1 MMCLGTLKSG
11 VLRGPFFMAVA
22 LACAAIA
29 APALL
34 PVGAPPLLSL
44 YTEAIALL
52 CWGLWLAW
60 LAPRLGGLRLS
71 AQRLTASPL
80 AAALLVLVVSLAS
93 VLLSVAALGL
103 PVAIG
108 VRHTVILCA
117 AVLALLAGARL
128 AGLSATLQGQALSHA
143 ALLGF
148 LVAGLGSAAIAVAQ
162 YFAVD
167 GPWERLGKDGRA
179 GGNLAQP
186 NLLGTQLLWAYAAL
200 VALRARQRL
209 GRTIAWLG
217 AALLLLAVAMSASR
231 SAALGCLVLALWGA
245 LDRRLSRETRGLLLA
260 APVALMVAWG
270 LLTLWPQVGGPGFA
284 GTGLL
289 HKADPTSS
297 RWRLW
302 QQCARLIAEHPWAG
316 VGWGQFNFAWSLTP
330 MPGLPRTV
338 GYTFSHAHNIVLQW
352 AVELGLPLALLLVGV
367 LGFALLRTAQRLWR
381 RNGDSPA
388 DQRAALAMVLVVIL
402 HSQFEFPLWHTNFLL
417 PTVFLLGLAVG
428 SVGDVAVPVRPSRN
442 ASAAPLLL
450 ALAAAWALLDYRP
463 IVAVYL
469 PPADAAPLAQRIATA
484 QQSWLFGQFADRFA
498 GTLAKPGAR
507 ALNVYT
513 GAAFELV
520 DLRLLASW
528 AQALAEHGQIDKARF
543 LAARLAEFESPPAK
557 LFFAP
562 CQAHPE
568 GFQCS
573 ANAQHY
579 GFANFR

>member
-11 VLRGPFFMAVA
+11 VLRGPFFMGVA
-22 LACAAIA
+22 LALVAIA

-71 AQRLTASPL
+71 AQLLTASPL

-93 VLLSVAALGL
+93 VLLSVAVRGL
-103 PVAIG
+103 PLAIG
-108 VRHTVILCA
+108 VRHTVILSA

-128 AGLSATLQGQALSHA
+128 AGLSATPQGQALSHA

-148 LVAGLGSAAIAVAQ
+148 FVAGLGSAVIAVAQ

-186 NLLGTQLLWAYAAL
+186 NLLGTQLLWAFAAL
-200 VALRARQRL
+200 VALRARLRL
-209 GRTIAWLG
+209 GRTLAWLG

-231 SAALGCLVLALWGA
+231 SAALGCLVLVLWGA
-245 LDRRLSRETRGLLLA
+245 LDRRLGRETRGLLLA
-260 APVALMVAWG
+260 APAALMVAWAV
-270 LLTLWPQVGGPGFA
+270 LTLWPQVGGPGFA
-284 GTGLL
+284 GTALL
-289 HKADPTSS
+289 QKADPTSS
-297 RWRLW
+297 RWQLW
-302 QQCARLIAEHPWAG
+302 QQCATLITANPWLG

-330 MPGLPRTV
+330 MPHLPRTA

-352 AVELGLPLALLLVGV
+352 AVELGLPLALLLVGL
-367 LGFALLRTAQRLWR
+367 LGYALLRSAQVLWR
-381 RNGDSPA
+381 RGGNPPV
-388 DQRAALAMVLVVIL
+388 DQRAALAMVLVVLL

-428 SVGDVAVPVRPSRN
+428 RSGDAVAPVHPSPN
-442 ASAAPLLL
+442 ASVAPLLL
-450 ALAAAWALLDYRP
+450 ALAAAWALMDYRA
-463 IVAVYL
+463 IAAVYL
-469 PPADAAPLAQRIATA
+469 PPPEAPPLERRIATA

-498 GTLAKPGAR
+498 GTLARPGER
-507 ALNVYT
+507 ALDVYPR
-513 GAAFELV
+513 AAFELV
-520 DLRLLASW
+520 DPRLLASW
-528 AQALAEHGQIDKARF
+528 AQALAEHQQIDKARF
-543 LAARLAEFESPPAK
+543 LAARLAEFDSPLAK
-557 LFFAP
+557 RFFAA
-562 CQAHPE
+562 CQSNPE
-568 GFQCS
+568 RFQCR
-573 ANAQHY
+573 ANDLPH
-579 GFANFR
+579 GFADFR